1 MNQQEFVDESQR
13 LLHAIQTG
21 VAFEQANGSRD
32 GEPKHLRVGV
42 NNALVE
48 IAAIA
53 RLLMDKGIV
62 SQEEVFRYIIGG
74 LSEELNRYE
83 SRMPPGVTLL

>member
-1 MNQQEFVDESQR
+1 MNPQEFVDESQR
-13 LLHAIQTG
+13 LLHAMQTG
-21 VAFEQANGSRD
+21 IAFEHARGGRD

-48 IAAIA
+48 IAAIC
-53 RLLMDKGIV
+53 RLLIDKGIV
-62 SQEEVFRYIIGG
+62 KEEEVFQYIVGG
-74 LSEELNRYE
+74 LKEEVARYE